1 MKLQLPKGMRDI
13 NPEDKILRDNI
24 IKELT
29 KTFEVYGFNPLET
42 PIVERFDILANKFGA
57 GESSDAMKE
66 TFKLKDQGKREFIP
80 ESKMLRAESL
90 YRLKR
95 NFKEQLNLYF
105 FMKKIIVSDFGRR
118 EEYRKHVTMLSHI
131 TEDEVVEIDVPQV
144 MEYFEKT
151 KIFINDVEEYIG

>member
-1 MKLQLPKGMRDI
+1 MQIKDAKDEIKRADHLIYVSLKYTRTCDI
-13 NPEDKILRDNI
+13 IQNI
-24 IKELT
+24 FKRLVAAYD
-29 KTFEVYGFNPLET
+29 FA
-42 PIVERFDILANKFGA
+42 ILASLEK
-57 GESSDAMKE
+57 S
-66 TFKLKDQGKREFIP
+66 KDQGKIEFIP

>member
-1 MKLQLPKGMRDI
+1 MQIKDAKDEIKRADHLIYVSLKYTRTCDI
-13 NPEDKILRDNI
+13 IQNI
-24 IKELT
+24 FKRL
-29 KTFEVYGFNPLET
+29 VAAYDLA
-42 PIVERFDILANKFGA
+42 ILASLEKA
-57 GESSDAMKE
+57 KE
-66 TFKLKDQGKREFIP
+66 KGKTEFIP

-95 NFKEQLNLYF
+95 KFKAHLDLYF

-151 KIFINDVEEYIG
+151 KIFIQDVEEYIG